1 VVLIF
6 YLLCA
11 AFGGLALILAS
22 GLQKLLAL
30 LGMLIVAFFVLVAL
44 ARER

>member
-11 AFGGLALILAS
+11 AFGALALILAS

-30 LGMLIVAFFVLVAL
+30 LGMLIVAFIVLVAL